1 LFWRPITAI
10 RAGTPG
16 NPDVT
21 ANPTWNALVTTA
33 PDPSY
38 PGAHSS
44 ISAAA
49 SVVLSTYLGSHA
61 DLTVNSDGLPGVT
74 RHFTSFQA
82 AATEAGNSRI
92 YAGQHTRLDHDAGVT
107 LGSDVA
113 HLVINRIASASY

>member
-33 PDPSY
+33 PDPSF

-49 SVVLSTYLGSHA
+49 SVVLSIYLGSHA

-92 YAGQHTRLDHDAGVT
+92 YAGQHTRLDHDAGVS